1 MAMNKRLGMFDCLT
15 FDRTSDSPR
24 IRGEVLDVNRLLSLR
39 DALRANE
46 PAPFDAACWMAD
58 AIDDTIKSG
67 GSLDKRLGLKRRG
80 KPSIRR
86 TAEISKRDAL
96 IRSLVC
102 RFPDRHANK
111 RAEAVLAMLAG
122 RIPPPDDSTAI
133 ALKLLLSFTNLP
145 HSLRQLS
152 RILSTGN

>member
-1 MAMNKRLGMFDCLT
+1 MNNRFGMFDCLAWN
-15 FDRTSDSPR
+15 RSDDSAGL
-24 IRGEVLDVNRLLSLR
+24 RGEVLDVKRLLALR

-86 TAEISKRDAL
+86 TAEIGRRDAL

-102 RFPDRHANK
+102 RLPDAHANK
-111 RAEAVLAMLAG
+111 RAEAVLAMLSGHVSA
-122 RIPPPDDSTAI
+122 PDDGAAE
-133 ALKLLLSFTNLP
+133 ALKLLLCFTNLP
-145 HSLRQLS
+145 RSLRQLS
-152 RILSTGN
+152 RILSI